1 MAAPKKQGLDYFPF
15 EIGLLQDRKL
25 RKLKMQ
31 YGTVATTTYLA
42 LLELIYGDK
51 GYYLEYAENKYDVI
65 WQILG
70 IMQGRFQPTA
80 ETVSDVIDGLVDVQL
95 FSADRYPKIITSK
108 RVQQT
113 YYSATVDRKAVDIDF
128 EIWMLSEEEMRAL
141 SSKSFILQKFINR
154 PINGVNRPINGVN
167 RPNNSQSK
175 VKYNISHD
183 ACVRTHEKTDEN
195 GALTAFLQA
204 HSTIKNDLGSEIP
217 LNIDWAALGR
227 AIAESEW
234 LQQCASL
241 RWLIENYD
249 KIISGA
255 YKTFKAG
262 KTQHF
267 EAERKYTAEELDGLY
282 KNVDDIEF

>member
-1 MAAPKKQGLDYFPF
+1 MAAPKKRGLDYFPF

-31 YGTVATTTYLA
+31 YGTIATTTYLSI
-42 LLELIYGDK
+42 LEMIYGDK
-51 GYYLEYAENKYDVI
+51 GYYLEYAENKDDVI
-65 WQILG
+65 WQVLE
-70 IMQGRFQPTA
+70 IMQGRFQPAA

-95 FSADRYPKIITSK
+95 FSADYYPKIITSK

-113 YYSATVDRKAVDIDF
+113 YYSATVDRKAVEVNF

-141 SSKSFILQKFINR
+141 SSKSLILQQFLNCPKNE
-154 PINGVNRPINGVN
+154 VNRPINGVN

-175 VKYNISHD
+175 VKYNISHESH
-183 ACVRTHEKTDEN
+183 ACACKEKPEN
-195 GALTAFLQA
+195 GGLSAFLQA
-204 HSTIKNDLGSEIP
+204 HPTIKNDLASEIP

-227 AIAESEW
+227 VIAESEW
-234 LQQCASL
+234 LQQCTSL

-249 KIISGA
+249 KIIAGA

-267 EAERKYTAEELDGLY
+267 AAEREYTADELNKLY
-282 KNVDDIEF
+282 KNVDDIDF

>member
-1 MAAPKKQGLDYFPF
+1 MAAPKKRGLDYFPF

-31 YGTVATTTYLA
+31 YGTIATTTYLA
-42 LLELIYGDK
+42 ILEMIYGDK
-51 GYYLEYAENKYDVI
+51 GYYLEYAENKDDVI
-65 WQILG
+65 WQVLE
-70 IMQGRFQPTA
+70 IMQGRFQPAA

-141 SSKSFILQKFINR
+141 SSKSLILQQFINR
-154 PINGVNRPINGVN
+154 PNNGVNRPINGVN

-183 ACVRTHEKTDEN
+183 ACIRTHEKTDEN
-195 GALTAFLQA
+195 GDLTAFLQA
-204 HSTIKNDLGSEIP
+204 HPTIKNDLASEIP

-234 LQQCASL
+234 LQQCTSL

-267 EAERKYTAEELDGLY
+267 EAERKYTAEELNKLY
-282 KNVDDIEF
+282 KNVDDIDF

>member
-1 MAAPKKQGLDYFPF
+1 MAAPRKQGLDYFPF

-31 YGTVATTTYLA
+31 YGTIATTTYLA
-42 LLELIYGDK
+42 ILELIYGDK
-51 GYYLEYAENKYDVI
+51 GYYLEYAENKDDVI
-65 WQILG
+65 WQVLG

-113 YYSATVDRKAVDIDF
+113 YYAATVDRKAVEIDF

-141 SSKSFILQKFINR
+141 SSKSFILQQFINC
-154 PINGVNRPINGVN
+154 PNNGVNRPINGVN

-175 VKYNISHD
+175 AKYNISHK
-183 ACVRTHEKTDEN
+183 ACVRTHGETEGY

-204 HSTIKNDLGSEIP
+204 HPTIKNDLASEIS
-217 LNIDWAALGR
+217 LNIDCAALGR
-227 AIAESEW
+227 TIAESEW
-234 LQQCASL
+234 LQQCTSL
-241 RWLIENYD
+241 RWLIDNYD
-249 KIISGA
+249 KIISGG
-255 YKTFKAG
+255 YKTFRVD

-267 EAERKYTAEELDGLY
+267 EAERKYTAEELDVLY
-282 KNVDDIEF
+282 KNIDDIEF

>member
-51 GYYLEYAENKYDVI
+51 GYYLEYAENKDDVI

-141 SSKSFILQKFINR
+141 SSKSFILQQFINR
-154 PINGVNRPINGVN
+154 PNNGVNRPINEVN
-167 RPNNSQSK
+167 RPNNPQGK
-175 VKYNISHD
+175 VKYSCKNEDINIDNIHQPR
-183 ACVRTHEKTDEN
+183 VREEPESYEDIMNDVALEDEVRPMLWQFIKHCSLNGRKLTNDKLTDILLEMDFRQRLSPQEKIET
-195 GALTAFLQA
+195 LQA
-204 HSTIKNDLGSEIP
+204 AINGGYYDIKRG
-217 LNIDWAALGR
+217 
-227 AIAESEW
+227 
-234 LQQCASL
+234 
-241 RWLIENYD
+241 
-249 KIISGA
+249 
-255 YKTFKAG
+255 
-262 KTQHF
+262 
-267 EAERKYTAEELDGLY
+267 
-282 KNVDDIEF
+282 

>member
-1 MAAPKKQGLDYFPF
+1 MAAPKKHGLDYFPF

-51 GYYLEYAENKYDVI
+51 GYYLEYAENKDDVI
-65 WQILG
+65 WQVLG

-113 YYSATVDRKAVDIDF
+113 YYSATVDRKAVEVNF

-141 SSKSFILQKFINR
+141 SSKSFILQEFINR
-154 PINGVNRPINGVN
+154 PNNGVNRPNNGVN

-175 VKYNISHD
+175 VKYNISHE
-183 ACVRTHEKTDEN
+183 ACACTHVKSEEKV
-195 GALTAFLQA
+195 AFTAFLQT
-204 HSTIKNDLGSEIP
+204 HSTIKNDLVSEIP
-217 LNIDWAALGR
+217 FNIDWAALGK

-234 LQQCASL
+234 LQQCTSL

>member
-1 MAAPKKQGLDYFPF
+1 MAAPKKRGLDYFPF

-31 YGTVATTTYLA
+31 YGTIATTTYLSI
-42 LLELIYGDK
+42 LEMIYGDK
-51 GYYLEYAENKYDVI
+51 GYYLEYAENKDDVI
-65 WQILG
+65 WQVLE
-70 IMQGRFQPTA
+70 IMQGRFQPAA

-95 FSADRYPKIITSK
+95 FSADYYPKIITSK

-113 YYSATVDRKAVDIDF
+113 YYSATVDRKAVEVNF

-141 SSKSFILQKFINR
+141 SSKSLILQQFLNR
-154 PINGVNRPINGVN
+154 PKNEVNRPINGVN

-175 VKYNISHD
+175 VKYNISHESH
-183 ACVRTHEKTDEN
+183 ACACEKKTEN
-195 GALTAFLQA
+195 GDLTAFLQA
-204 HSTIKNDLGSEIP
+204 HPTIKNDLASEIP

-234 LQQCASL
+234 LQQCTSL

-267 EAERKYTAEELDGLY
+267 EAERKYTAEELNKLY
-282 KNVDDIEF
+282 KNVDDIDF

>member
-51 GYYLEYAENKYDVI
+51 GYYLEYAENKDDVI
-65 WQILG
+65 WQVLG

-141 SSKSFILQKFINR
+141 SSKSFILQQFINR
-154 PINGVNRPINGVN
+154 PNNGVNRPINGVN
-167 RPNNSQSK
+167 RPNYSQSK
-175 VKYNISHD
+175 VKYDISHE
-183 ACVRTHEKTDEN
+183 ACACTHEKNEEKVAFTD
-195 GALTAFLQA
+195 FLSA
-204 HSTIKNDLGSEIP
+204 HPTIKNDLNGKIEIE
-217 LNIDWAALGR
+217 IDWEALGK
-227 AIAESEW
+227 AIRESEW
-234 LQQCASL
+234 LKNCTSL
-241 RWLIENYD
+241 KWLIDNYD
-249 KIISGA
+249 KVIDGA
-255 YKTFKAG
+255 YKTFKAD

-267 EAERKYTAEELDGLY
+267 ENERAWSKEDTSQLLR
-282 KNVDDIEF
+282 KIDDIEF

>member
-1 MAAPKKQGLDYFPF
+1 MAAPKKRGLDYFPF
-15 EIGLLQDRKL
+15 EIGLLQERKL

-51 GYYLEYAENKYDVI
+51 GYYLEYAENKDDVI
-65 WQILG
+65 WQVLG

-95 FSADRYPKIITSK
+95 FSADCYPKIITSK

-141 SSKSFILQKFINR
+141 SSKSFILQEFINR
-154 PINGVNRPINGVN
+154 PNNGVNRPNNGVN

-175 VKYNISHD
+175 VKYDISHD

-195 GALTAFLQA
+195 GALTAFLQT
-204 HSTIKNDLGSEIP
+204 HSTIKNDLASEIP

-234 LQQCASL
+234 LQQCTSL

-255 YKTFKAG
+255 YKTFKVG

-267 EAERKYTAEELDGLY
+267 EAERKYTAEELNKLY
-282 KNVDDIEF
+282 KNVDDIDF

>member
-1 MAAPKKQGLDYFPF
+1 MAAPKKRGLDYFPF

-31 YGTVATTTYLA
+31 YGTIATTTYLA
-42 LLELIYGDK
+42 ILEMIYGDK
-51 GYYLEYAENKYDVI
+51 GYYLEYAENKDDVI
-65 WQILG
+65 WQVLE
-70 IMQGRFQPTA
+70 IMQGRFQPAA

-95 FSADRYPKIITSK
+95 FSADYYPKIITSK

-141 SSKSFILQKFINR
+141 SSKSLILQQFINR
-154 PINGVNRPINGVN
+154 PNNEVNRPINGVN

-175 VKYNISHD
+175 VKYNISHKSH
-183 ACVRTHEKTDEN
+183 ACACDGKAEN

-204 HSTIKNDLGSEIP
+204 HPTIKNDLASEIP

-234 LQQCASL
+234 LQQCTSL

-255 YKTFKAG
+255 YKTFKSG

-267 EAERKYTAEELDGLY
+267 EAERKYTAEELNKLY
-282 KNVDDIEF
+282 KNVDDIDF

>member
-51 GYYLEYAENKYDVI
+51 GYYLEYAENKDDVI
-65 WQILG
+65 WQVLG

-141 SSKSFILQKFINR
+141 SSKSFILQEFINR

-183 ACVRTHEKTDEN
+183 ACIRTHEKTDEN
-195 GALTAFLQA
+195 GALTAFLTA
-204 HSTIKNDLGSEIP
+204 HPTIKNDLASEIP

-234 LQQCASL
+234 LQQCTSL

-249 KIISGA
+249 KIIRGA

>member
-1 MAAPKKQGLDYFPF
+1 MAAPKKRGLDYFPF

-51 GYYLEYAENKYDVI
+51 GYYLEYAENKDDVI
-65 WQILG
+65 WQVLG

-95 FSADRYPKIITSK
+95 FSADCYPKIITSK

-141 SSKSFILQKFINR
+141 SSKSFILQEFINR
-154 PINGVNRPINGVN
+154 PNNGVNRPNNGVN

-175 VKYNISHD
+175 VKYDISHD

-195 GALTAFLQA
+195 GALTAFLQT
-204 HSTIKNDLGSEIP
+204 HSTIKNDLASEIP

-234 LQQCASL
+234 LQQCTSL

-255 YKTFKAG
+255 YKTFKVG

-267 EAERKYTAEELDGLY
+267 EAERKYTAEELNKLY
-282 KNVDDIEF
+282 KNVDDIDF

>member
-1 MAAPKKQGLDYFPF
+1 MAAPKKRGLDYFPF

-31 YGTVATTTYLA
+31 YGTIATTTYLSI
-42 LLELIYGDK
+42 LEMIYGDK
-51 GYYLEYAENKYDVI
+51 GYYLEYAENKDDVI
-65 WQILG
+65 WQVLE
-70 IMQGRFQPTA
+70 IMQGRFQPAA

-95 FSADRYPKIITSK
+95 FSADYYPKIITSK

-141 SSKSFILQKFINR
+141 SSKSFILQEFINR

-183 ACVRTHEKTDEN
+183 ACVRTHEKTDGN

-204 HSTIKNDLGSEIP
+204 HSTIKNDLVSEIP

-234 LQQCASL
+234 LQQCTSL